1 MADFARYESTKGEL
15 MPDGRSLEGRVA
27 IITGAARGQ
36 GAADAK
42 LLSSAGAFVVLTDLL
57 EDEGQ
62 ALCREIGES
71 ATFVR
76 HDVTKAAGWDD
87 VVATALKIRERLD
100 ILVNNAG
107 IHSSTPLLEESVENF
122 ERTLSVNLIGPFLG
136 IRAVSG
142 PMHEGGGGSIINI
155 SSLAG
160 AAGLAGHASY
170 GSSKWG
176 LRGLA
181 RTAATELGPLGIR
194 VNTILPG
201 AINTSMMTPVVA
213 GEANR
218 FVGLPL
224 GRHGEPAEVAAVVLF
239 LASDASSYITG
250 AEIMVDGGALVNGTS
265 SSPRPPGAALR

>member
-1 MADFARYESTKGEL
+1 MA
-15 MPDGRSLEGRVA
+15 DGRSLEGRVA
-27 IITGAARGQ
+27 LITGAARGQ
-36 GAADAK
+36 GAADAIV
-42 LLSSAGAFVVLTDLL
+42 LSSAGAFVVLTDLL

-62 ALCREIGES
+62 ALCREIGDT

-76 HDVTKAAGWDD
+76 HDVTSAADWDD
-87 VVATALKIRERLD
+87 VVATALKLHGRLD
-100 ILVNNAG
+100 VLVNNAG
-107 IHSSTPLLEESVENF
+107 IHSSTPLLKESVETF

-136 IRAVSG
+136 IRTVCG
-142 PMHEGGGGSIINI
+142 PMHDGGGGSIINI

-181 RTAATELGPLGIR
+181 KTAATELGPLGIR

-201 AINTSMMTPVVA
+201 AINTSMMAPVVA

-218 FVGLPL
+218 FAGLPL

-239 LASDASSYITG
+239 LASDASSYMTG
-250 AEIMVDGGALVNGTS
+250 AEIVVDGGALVNGTS
-265 SSPRPPGAALR
+265 SSPRPPGAVSR